1 MDEQFRERL
10 VFVDGVRLVRRR
22 VEPGGEAGSSSSSS
36 ACASEDTCEG
46 EDVPTGH
53 ERRQRTAREV
63 PCSFISFFYWVFVRV
78 CVCEASSVSVELE

>member
-1 MDEQFRERL
+1 VDEQFRERL

-63 PCSFISFFYWVFVRV
+63 PCSFISFSLGFCACV
-78 CVCEASSVSVELE
+78 CV